1 MAMDT
6 LPAATLKVI
15 PTEFF
20 FRLTKAGFDL
30 PTPESNAKQFADG
43 PSVTPRNSITEE
55 VLRFAAE
62 NMFGNNQRALVANQS
77 AMVCLAP
84 ARVPADFPDFRSLVI
99 VFDTVSLR
107 PLLGKAVRVDRQVA
121 DLAWLGVTTR
131 QSWILVL
138 TSSFAAFGWFFENF
152 RFTDPSMEIRW
163 HFTNER
169 LTPRIETVEEMTI
182 ATIVLVER
190 PGFDFDPIGSGAFN
204 QIQRDCGL
212 RFEVDV
218 LGDMSFFRR
227 AASPTHSSGR
237 YSCASRRQ

>member
-1 MAMDT
+1 MDA

-15 PTEFF
+15 PTEFL

-30 PTPESNAKQFADG
+30 PAPESNAKQFADG
-43 PSVTPRNSITEE
+43 PSVTTGNPIAEE
-55 VLRFAAE
+55 VLRFVAE
-62 NMFGNNQRALVANQS
+62 NMLGDDQRALVADQS

-84 ARVPADFPDFRSLVI
+84 AGVPADFPDFRSLVI

-107 PLLGKAVRVDRQVA
+107 PLLGKAGRVDRQIA

-131 QSWILVL
+131 QSWIPVL
-138 TSSFAAFGWFFENF
+138 TSSFAAFRWLSENL
-152 RFTDPSMEIRW
+152 RFTDPSMEVRW
-163 HFTNER
+163 HFTNEC
-169 LTPRIETVEEMTI
+169 LKSRIETIEEMTI

-190 PGFDFDPIGSGAFN
+190 PRLDCDPVGSRSVD

-227 AASPTHSSGR
+227 AASPAHSLGR